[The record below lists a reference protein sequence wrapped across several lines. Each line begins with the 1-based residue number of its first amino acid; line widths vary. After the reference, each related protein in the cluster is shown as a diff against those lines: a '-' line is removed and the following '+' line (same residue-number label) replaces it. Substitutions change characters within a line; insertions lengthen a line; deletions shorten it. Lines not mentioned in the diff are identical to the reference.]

1 MENDPKRRANTSH
14 IPSHSTGT
22 STAAEPSRTQLGAR
36 VMTSNYHKLK
46 VLAATETAR
55 LGRNVTVSELVDQ
68 ALSEFFTK
76 HPSVE
81 SGNAAPTQR

>member
-1 MENDPKRRANTSH
+1 MGNDPKRRAASSR
-14 IPSHSTGT
+14 IPPDPTGT

-36 VMTSNYHKLK
+36 VMTTNYHKLK

-68 ALSEFFTK
+68 ALSEFFAK
-76 HPSVE
+76 HPGVE